1 VTGQFRFLPRAPGFY
16 PKLNELQSACLFL
29 RSHGRSSPISNR
41 HQNENRQ
48 FFLEKL
54 VGARGFEPSTP
65 RSRTEP
71 RTPES
76 QNISH
81 GSTFLANGRLT
92 TPGGFR
98 LPSRTLPMIR
108 RREPDNLALPLR
120 SPLPYAAIEL
130 ILLAITPQIAVPK
143 YRPPAA
149 LLPDPSPLET
159 GVAMRPHRA
168 SAGTARKP

>member
-1 VTGQFRFLPRAPGFY
+1 
-16 PKLNELQSACLFL
+16 
-29 RSHGRSSPISNR
+29 
-41 HQNENRQ
+41 
-48 FFLEKL
+48 
-54 VGARGFEPSTP
+54 
-65 RSRTEP
+65 
-71 RTPES
+71 
-76 QNISH
+76 
-81 GSTFLANGRLT
+81 
-92 TPGGFR
+92 
-98 LPSRTLPMIR
+98 MIR